1 MATKSCFSH
10 QIYVSWQ
17 QYLFAGKIAII
28 YEDFNFPV
36 NGGVA
41 LANIQLVKNLKR
53 YRTARKL
60 TQKELGKMLN
70 ISRQAYSNYETG
82 KRTPDLDLLL
92 KIAQIYNITLD
103 DLIKH
108 PYRADGII
116 HEDKGPFQPG
126 IELLTGNTIYL
137 SEEEVAIVLGVRNA
151 GEDVKA
157 VIKRLLAE

>member
-1 MATKSCFSH
+1 M
-10 QIYVSWQ
+10 
-17 QYLFAGKIAII
+17 
-28 YEDFNFPV
+28 
-36 NGGVA
+36 
-41 LANIQLVKNLKR
+41 ANIQLVKNLKR

-151 GEDVKA
+151 GEDVKT

>member
-1 MATKSCFSH
+1 M
-10 QIYVSWQ
+10 
-17 QYLFAGKIAII
+17 
-28 YEDFNFPV
+28 
-36 NGGVA
+36 
-41 LANIQLVKNLKR
+41 ANIQLVKNLKR

-151 GEDVKA
+151 GEDVKT
-157 VIKRLLAE
+157 VIKMLLAE

>member
-1 MATKSCFSH
+1 M
-10 QIYVSWQ
+10 
-17 QYLFAGKIAII
+17 
-28 YEDFNFPV
+28 
-36 NGGVA
+36 
-41 LANIQLVKNLKR
+41 ANIQLVKNLKR

-82 KRTPDLDLLL
+82 KRTPDLDMLL

-151 GEDVKA
+151 GEDVKT

>member
-1 MATKSCFSH
+1 M
-10 QIYVSWQ
+10 
-17 QYLFAGKIAII
+17 
-28 YEDFNFPV
+28 
-36 NGGVA
+36 
-41 LANIQLVKNLKR
+41 ANIQLVKNLKR

-70 ISRQAYSNYETG
+70 ISRQAYSNYETD

-151 GEDVKA
+151 GEDVKT

>member
-1 MATKSCFSH
+1 M
-10 QIYVSWQ
+10 
-17 QYLFAGKIAII
+17 
-28 YEDFNFPV
+28 
-36 NGGVA
+36 
-41 LANIQLVKNLKR
+41 ANIQLVKNLKR

-92 KIAQIYNITLD
+92 KIALD

-151 GEDVKA
+151 GEEVKA

>member
-1 MATKSCFSH
+1 M
-10 QIYVSWQ
+10 
-17 QYLFAGKIAII
+17 
-28 YEDFNFPV
+28 
-36 NGGVA
+36 
-41 LANIQLVKNLKR
+41 ANIQLVENLGR
-53 YRTARKL
+53 YRKARKM
-60 TQKELGKMLN
+60 TQKELGRVLN